1 MRPAIVTA
9 ASVAHEPARAC
20 ETDAAAAAGDERR
33 LSAQGERVVAGHLIA
48 NAFGGEATPA
58 GRFNGADVKKHS

>member
-9 ASVAHEPARAC
+9 HPSRTSQRARREA
-20 ETDAAAAAGDERR
+20 DAAAAAGDERR
-33 LSAQGERVVAGHLIA
+33 LSAKGQRVVAGHLIA